1 MQSGEKSASPLYV
14 RSPTLEMAPYVL
26 KSQCFPLRPLK
37 HTILECYYGDLLKGT
52 KNILA
57 APNPALKSRKGHIT
71 KL

>member
-37 HTILECYYGDLLKGT
+37 HTILKCYYGDLLKGT
-52 KNILA
+52 KKYLGCS
-57 APNPALKSRKGHIT
+57 KSSSEIQKGSHH
-71 KL
+71 